1 MNNFRVKSYGTIKV
15 PIADLNLQVYKLK
28 LKWKI
33 LYKFL
38 IFNAINHPKKNSWAT
53 RVQGKMHIR
62 SERIF

>member
-28 LKWKI
+28 LKWKN

-38 IFNAINHPKKNSWAT
+38 IFNAINHPKKNSC
-53 RVQGKMHIR
+53 RVQGNVWTDILKAK
-62 SERIF
+62 